1 MIFRSELLEQKRI
14 SVKVEHDHRQISR
27 IIATLWNELAEEQ
40 KDEWRKKADH
50 EKILHKQKHPD
61 YRYTPVARAQRPL
74 RRKTKRNTE
83 SDRIRC
89 REVADLLKQG
99 KSVGDLEQAV
109 QQLDVEHGR
118 DPLTKDP
125 SPPATSESWR
135 LSPLHSEPPF
145 KDPLLPPSPPPTGR
159 PHRLITHDLPDQLYY
174 WNQYTSSYSA
184 PSYSAPS
191 SAVSGPDSTSSTW
204 EYPSEGYNM
213 HGTPLVNTFSELS
226 LYNTSST
233 FSPYPNWH
241 QRYLPSSGFPQND
254 YFPPGPPM

>member
-159 PHRLITHDLPDQLYY
+159 PHRLITHVRIFVSLLVLSGSLTCLLGSARPIILLEPVHIVLL
-174 WNQYTSSYSA
+174 SSILFSA
-184 PSYSAPS
+184 FIRGVRP
-191 SAVSGPDSTSSTW
+191 
-204 EYPSEGYNM
+204 
-213 HGTPLVNTFSELS
+213 
-226 LYNTSST
+226 
-233 FSPYPNWH
+233 
-241 QRYLPSSGFPQND
+241 
-254 YFPPGPPM
+254 